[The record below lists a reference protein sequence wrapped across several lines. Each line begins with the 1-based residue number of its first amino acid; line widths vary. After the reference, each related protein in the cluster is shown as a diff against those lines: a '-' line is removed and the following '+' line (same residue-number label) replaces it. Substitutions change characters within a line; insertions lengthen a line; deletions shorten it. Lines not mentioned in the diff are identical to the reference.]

1 VEPSREQVLCP
12 SSRKQYYC
20 HLRIRCKYHGR
31 QKGAAEATPFLDE
44 AESPR
49 IARRHSLGRDRVAG
63 ASLRLAFL
71 GRPQMRAVRMDSPP
85 CPSLPHEGTERFVLV
100 ATGERT
106 YLSLTSRDCSVE
118 ALGLKR
124 AAGRPTRRGTSPS
137 AQ

>member
-44 AESPR
+44 A
-49 IARRHSLGRDRVAG
+49 

-71 GRPQMRAVRMDSPP
+71 GRPQMRAVRVDSPP

-100 ATGERT
+100 PTGERT